1 MPHADVRRA
10 ILAGLCA
17 SLLLRLLAGCVP
29 ASASP
34 LTDRIRSSDASFTAV
49 FPSSLTD
56 GLTGGL
62 TGNLTG
68 GLTGGRNGG
77 EAVVCAGEKTGG
89 TVVLTVVSPSR
100 SAGVRIEADPAARTC
115 LLYTAGC
122 AAPIPVEAEAAEA
135 ILAPFSLLF
144 EPAPAS
150 GSRAPARPA
159 ALSVFSRSDDGTET
173 RIESED
179 GTRALVLSPDGVP
192 LRLAAPDRSG
202 APREITIESWS
213 FRG

>member
-17 SLLLRLLAGCVP
+17 SLLLRLLAGCAP

-49 FPSSLTD
+49 FPSSLA
-56 GLTGGL
+56 
-62 TGNLTG
+62 G

-202 APREITIESWS
+202 ASREITIESWS